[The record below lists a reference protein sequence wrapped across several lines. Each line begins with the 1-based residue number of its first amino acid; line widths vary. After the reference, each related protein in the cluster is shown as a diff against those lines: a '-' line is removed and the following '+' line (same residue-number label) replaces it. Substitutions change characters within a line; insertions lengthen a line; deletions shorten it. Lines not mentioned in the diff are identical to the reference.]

1 MGFGFIDP
9 LYFIFVG
16 PCLLL
21 SMWASFKVK
30 SSFKKWATYRN
41 SGGLTGAQVARM
53 LLDREGL
60 HNVKV
65 EHVRGSL
72 ADHYDP
78 TSKTLRLSD
87 DTYDSTSIAAA
98 GVAAHEAGHAVQH
111 KVDYPLLGFR
121 SAIVPLAGF
130 GSNMSWILIMVG
142 GAMMF
147 FMQGGLGYYVTWAG
161 VILFSAVVVFQLVTV
176 PVELD
181 ASSRAKKIL
190 PEIGMGSPQE
200 QKAVSQVLNAAAWTY
215 VAAAATSIATLLYFL
230 LRLGLFSSD
239 D

>member
-1 MGFGFIDP
+1 
-9 LYFIFVG
+9 
-16 PCLLL
+16 
-21 SMWASFKVK
+21 
-30 SSFKKWATYRN
+30 
-41 SGGLTGAQVARM
+41 
-53 LLDREGL
+53 
-60 HNVKV
+60 
-65 EHVRGSL
+65 
-72 ADHYDP
+72 
-78 TSKTLRLSD
+78 
-87 DTYDSTSIAAA
+87 
-98 GVAAHEAGHAVQH
+98 
-111 KVDYPLLGFR
+111 
-121 SAIVPLAGF
+121 
-130 GSNMSWILIMVG
+130 
-142 GAMMF
+142 MF

-181 ASSRAKKIL
+181 ASRRAKKIL